1 MATDDYDGMY
11 DDLIKHLKDA
21 SNLVKEVKTNKK
33 NCFRLDGKFASL
45 IMTLQSLRADNE
57 PISPTIY
64 HKFVSILID
73 IQSFLRKCSV
83 KTLLTSLNK
92 SKMRTKFDQ
101 LSQKLNEM
109 MMEEPRFLPRDRS
122 LSNAPLNEF
131 KGHSKKRSALLTPS
145 SLSFE
150 ESNLPKPAQE
160 ELIYRW
166 ILENTNL
173 TRDQAERY
181 AVILV
186 RRSIHSEA
194 RLGRKIAR
202 EPNFL
207 SSIGIPQQD
216 ALQIAQALRSNG
228 YLTLPSPSSERSPK
242 ADTIAMKRNSFSKPH
257 TKISPSSSLKK
268 LNACDILNIPE
279 LTPLTVE
286 TTLQAITQSQE
297 TSNESL
303 AYIALVG
310 VSELVEGSEEYQLN
324 YGIQG
329 GCGKVLSLLA
339 SMSHI
344 ENISEIALKA
354 ICLLCRY
361 GKSRSTTSSEN
372 IAQFGLH
379 DGCHLI
385 VTVAN
390 TFPGTDLSLSPPPSL
405 ASPSLTLPPILLRCC
420 RE

>member
-1 MATDDYDGMY
+1 MATDDYEGMY
-11 DDLIKHLKDA
+11 DDLLKHLKDA

-45 IMTLQSLRADNE
+45 MTTIQSLRADNE
-57 PISPTIY
+57 PLSPTIY
-64 HKFVSILID
+64 HKFVSVLID

-92 SKMRTKFDQ
+92 NKMRTKFDQ
-101 LSQKLNEM
+101 LSQKLNEI
-109 MMEEPRFLPRDRS
+109 MMEEPRLLPRDRS
-122 LSNAPLNEF
+122 LSNGPGDF
-131 KGHSKKRSALLTPS
+131 KSHSKKRSALLTPS

-173 TRDQAERY
+173 TRDHAERY

-216 ALQIAQALRSNG
+216 AFQIAEALKSSG
-228 YLTLPSPSSERSPK
+228 YLVLPSPSSQRISPK
-242 ADTIAMKRNSFSKPH
+242 ANTTMNENFPKPL

-286 TTLQAITQSQE
+286 TTLQAITLSQE
-297 TSNESL
+297 TKNESL

-329 GCGKVLSLLA
+329 GCGKVLSLLS
-339 SMSHI
+339 SMRQI

-361 GKSRSTTSSEN
+361 GKCRSTTSSEN

-390 TFPGTDLSLSPPPSL
+390 NFPGTGLSSSLFSSPLLFPPD
-405 ASPSLTLPPILLRCC
+405 PVMFV
-420 RE
+420 